1 MTGTSPGAAESG
13 SGAATGDSTG
23 DSMGVSTRPGD
34 AYAAPAVQR
43 VRAQAWFEVGNQLRN
58 GEQLLVSIVLPAIAL
73 IGLALTTVPSLGTG
87 RRIDLAVPG
96 IMALGVISAAFTSQA
111 IATAFDRRYAV
122 LRYLGVTPLGRG
134 GLLSGKVLATLAVE
148 LVQLVVL
155 GGLGLTLGWRPQPS
169 GLAWALLFLV
179 MGTWSFVALA
189 LLLAGTLRA
198 EAVLAVANLL
208 WVLFLVLG
216 VVQPRTQLPAAA
228 SGVAAWLPSAALAD
242 GLRTALA
249 DGALNAAAL
258 LVVSAW
264 AVLAT
269 ALAVRFFRFDD

>member
-1 MTGTSPGAAESG
+1 MTGSSPGAAESG
-13 SGAATGDSTG
+13 SGSATGDTTGGSTG
-23 DSMGVSTRPGD
+23 PTD
-34 AYAAPAVQR
+34 AYAAPALQR

-73 IGLALTTVPSLGTG
+73 IGLALTTVPSLGAG
-87 RRIDLAVPG
+87 RRIELAVPG
-96 IMALGVISAAFTSQA
+96 VMALGVISAAFTSQA

-155 GGLGLTLGWRPQPS
+155 GGLGLTLGWRPEPS

-216 VVQPRTQLPAAA
+216 VVLPRTELPAAA
-228 SGVAAWLPSAALAD
+228 SAVAAWLPSAALAD
-242 GLRTALA
+242 GLRSALA
-249 DGALNAAAL
+249 DGGLNAGAL
-258 LVVSAW
+258 LVVSGW